1 MSCALTVKAIG
12 PLGAFTVRGQTAKA
26 LLWLSDA
33 GKKGVTAQE
42 VSSWAYRFSAY
53 CWDLRHKHGLTIV
66 THKESHE
73 GGWHGRHELTSP
85 VTILD
90 VKQPKKAA

>member
-1 MSCALTVKAIG
+1 MSGVFKVTAIG
-12 PLGAFTVRGQTAKA
+12 PLGQFTVRGQTAKA
-26 LLWLSDA
+26 LLRLSDA
-33 GKKGVTAQE
+33 GQKGVTAQE

-53 CWDLRHKHGLTIV
+53 CFDLRHKYGLTIL
-66 THKESHE
+66 THKEPHE
-73 GGWHGRHELTSP
+73 GGWHGRHELTTP